1 MRLRRVCL
9 FATLYLL
16 CGPTGLSAQ
25 YRDSEHM
32 HIEIS
37 PFGGSRFG
45 GVVQLNPNPS
55 NIDYFTIKSSWDYG
69 VLGDVSLLPT
79 LQAEFMWNR
88 QPTELG
94 AHNFFTGTTS
104 QAGNAT
110 LDMYQFGFLYEF
122 GSAARKTQT
131 FRCRWAGI
139 HALRHEWDIELR
151 QPFLVQLRSRS
162 KILFHSQFGL
172 ALGSPVFSLPDDIFK
187 RSNLR
192 PFLRSLLRW
201 NSFKLRPAGTSQ
213 PWLDFS
219 ILMKLSSG
227 LRRIRPESLAANRK
241 ALDKL
246 DLRAP
251 DV

>member
-1 MRLRRVCL
+1 MKGAKRGVTMSLRRVCF

-16 CGPTGLSAQ
+16 CGATSLSAQ
-25 YRDSEHM
+25 YRESEHV
-32 HIEIS
+32 HFEIS

-122 GSAARKTQT
+122 APPHARLKPFVVGGLGFTHFATNGTLNFDNRFSYNFGVGVKYFFTRNLGLRLEARYSPSQT
-131 FRCRWAGI
+131 TSSN
-139 HALRHEWDIELR
+139 ALFCD
-151 QPFLVQLRSRS
+151 PFFGACFVGTVSNYAQ
-162 KILFHSQFGL
+162 QGQANFGL
-172 ALGSPVFSLPDDIFK
+172 IF
-187 RSNLR
+187 R
-192 PFLRSLLRW
+192 F
-201 NSFKLRPAGTSQ
+201 
-213 PWLDFS
+213 
-219 ILMKLSSG
+219 
-227 LRRIRPESLAANRK
+227 
-241 ALDKL
+241 
-246 DLRAP
+246 
-251 DV
+251 

>member
-1 MRLRRVCL
+1 MKGARRGVTMSLRRVCF

-16 CGPTGLSAQ
+16 CGATSLSAQ
-25 YRDSEHM
+25 YRESEHV
-32 HIEIS
+32 HFEIS

-122 GSAARKTQT
+122 APPHARLKPFVVGGLGFTHFAT
-131 FRCRWAGI
+131 NEILNFDNRFSYNFGVGVKYFFTRNLG
-139 HALRHEWDIELR
+139 LRLEARYPPLR
-151 QPFLVQLRSRS
+151 RRLQMPYF
-162 KILFHSQFGL
+162 
-172 ALGSPVFSLPDDIFK
+172 A
-187 RSNLR
+187 
-192 PFLRSLLRW
+192 
-201 NSFKLRPAGTSQ
+201 T
-213 PWLDFS
+213 
-219 ILMKLSSG
+219 LSSE
-227 LRRIRPESLAANRK
+227 PASLEQFQTMPSR
-241 ALDKL
+241 DKPTL
-246 DLRAP
+246 A
-251 DV
+251 